1 MPSFLAATHCLFNN
15 DTFWATLGNPKYSS
29 RETLIVLNR
38 MLRLS
43 KAIRVELLPSDVLK
57 NRKRR
62 RCVTAED
69 ALMQPASLLRYAVGI
84 MFKYDQE
91 RAYATSM
98 SAKYAARKF
107 AMQGREVVRVSEKRT
122 YGHGSR
128 VTLLEL
134 LPILLARKG
143 GLRRVGAAA
152 TTRAKARAKGV
163 ASFAAVARP
172 VVENWFRPLLA
183 KARRALAN
191 DASSPT
197 ILDGYRR
204 LKVEVGALTA
214 IPTALTT
221 RRGLAALLASAKKYA
236 RQLDVAL

>member
-1 MPSFLAATHCLFNN
+1 MPSLLAATHCLFNN
-15 DTFWATLGNPKYSS
+15 DAFLATLGNPKYST
-29 RETLIVLNR
+29 RETLIVLNC
-38 MLRLS
+38 MVRLS
-43 KAIRVELLPSDVLK
+43 KSIRVELLSSDVSK
-57 NRKRR
+57 TRKRR
-62 RCVTAED
+62 RGVTAED
-69 ALMQPASLLRYAVGI
+69 ALLQPASLLQYVVGI

-107 AMQGREVVRVSEKRT
+107 ALQGRQMVRVSEKRT
-122 YGHGSR
+122 YGHDSR
-128 VTLLEL
+128 FTLLEL

-152 TTRAKARAKGV
+152 ATRAKARATGI
-163 ASFAAVARP
+163 ASFAAVAGP
-172 VVENWFRPLLA
+172 VVENWSRPLLA
-183 KARRALAN
+183 RARRALAN

-204 LKVEVGALTA
+204 LKVEVGALTT

-236 RQLDVAL
+236 HQLDVEL